1 MVIVRVPIASSSG
14 FLFFSAIKSF
24 LIRSRIAS
32 ERFVYPSFLI
42 DVSNFFIKSGSI
54 DIPNLVIFSAIVT
67 RLTDKSNTNL
77 NFLLPKLLNNG
88 QIFSCHKIKKML
100 RRKYIMWL
108 VTTLIAA
115 IAVTAIWYVK
125 PKIYKLDILS
135 LMLWGTSIMILV
147 DHIIG
152 YEGGEFIEFETDGLI
167 TSGTLLGIVMLIP
180 IFVLWEVL
188 LIISKPKE
196 KKSIGGN

>member
-1 MVIVRVPIASSSG
+1 
-14 FLFFSAIKSF
+14 
-24 LIRSRIAS
+24 
-32 ERFVYPSFLI
+32 
-42 DVSNFFIKSGSI
+42 
-54 DIPNLVIFSAIVT
+54 
-67 RLTDKSNTNL
+67 
-77 NFLLPKLLNNG
+77 
-88 QIFSCHKIKKML
+88 ML

>member
-1 MVIVRVPIASSSG
+1 
-14 FLFFSAIKSF
+14 
-24 LIRSRIAS
+24 
-32 ERFVYPSFLI
+32 
-42 DVSNFFIKSGSI
+42 
-54 DIPNLVIFSAIVT
+54 
-67 RLTDKSNTNL
+67 
-77 NFLLPKLLNNG
+77 
-88 QIFSCHKIKKML
+88 
-100 RRKYIMWL
+100 MWL

-180 IFVLWEVL
+180 IFVLWEAF